1 METDHMRVNQ
11 SIAYLRNLAE
21 SARVNGVKVPSDALS
36 SLSKA
41 EQAIL
46 ASQKY
51 HDTGDD
57 FNAQTSMDA
66 ALLRAKHFVSLAGM
80 GEEELDTLSA
90 PGVKYLE
97 ESDASEDLIHRHSH
111 PHHEMSEDY

>member
-11 SIAYLRNLAE
+11 SISYLRNLAE
-21 SARVNGVKVPSDALS
+21 SARANGVKVPNDALT

-46 ASQKY
+46 SSQTY
-51 HDTGDD
+51 HNTGDD
-57 FNAQTSMDA
+57 FKAQTSMDA

-80 GEEELDTLSA
+80 GEEELETLSA
-90 PGVKYLE
+90 PGVKYLQ
-97 ESDASEDLIHRHSH
+97 ESDASEELIHRHNH
-111 PHHEMSEDY
+111 PHYGNEDY